1 MFLVMAYIEGL
12 TVKDKIAERPLN
24 LDEVLDIAAQ
34 TAQGLQAAHE
44 SGVVHRDIKSAN
56 VMVTPQ
62 GQAKIMDFGLAQ
74 LADRSKLTNTTT
86 ILGTPAYMSP
96 EQALGE
102 KTDRRTDIW
111 SLGVVLYEMVT
122 GRLPFEGERQ
132 EAVLHGIT
140 NEEPEP
146 VTALRAGLPMEL
158 EWIIGKALAKG
169 REERYQ
175 HAEDLLVDL
184 RSLRKKL
191 FAGKTSIV
199 SGGPRL
205 TQLGRPLAGERH
217 SSSRILLAAMALL
230 VLVSAVVAVL
240 WLGSSVPGPEP
251 THRTFALSI
260 ESPAFWPSISPD
272 GRYVAY
278 LTKSSSAAGP
288 TLWVQDL
295 SQDEPRA
302 VAGPEQEVWNI
313 KPFSSPDSRFALF
326 RAGPQ
331 LRRISVLGGAAVMV
345 CEQLPDN
352 TVGPWG
358 GHL

>member
-122 GRLPFEGERQ
+122 GRLPVEGERDHQ
-132 EAVLHGIT
+132 RGARARDG
-140 NEEPEP
+140 
-146 VTALRAGLPMEL
+146 VTCRAPDGTGMD
-158 EWIIGKALAKG
+158 
-169 REERYQ
+169 
-175 HAEDLLVDL
+175 H
-184 RSLRKKL
+184 RK
-191 FAGKTSIV
+191 S
-199 SGGPRL
+199 SGEGPR
-205 TQLGRPLAGERH
+205 
-217 SSSRILLAAMALL
+217 
-230 VLVSAVVAVL
+230 
-240 WLGSSVPGPEP
+240 
-251 THRTFALSI
+251 RTLST
-260 ESPAFWPSISPD
+260 
-272 GRYVAY
+272 R
-278 LTKSSSAAGP
+278 
-288 TLWVQDL
+288 
-295 SQDEPRA
+295 
-302 VAGPEQEVWNI
+302 
-313 KPFSSPDSRFALF
+313 
-326 RAGPQ
+326 
-331 LRRISVLGGAAVMV
+331 
-345 CEQLPDN
+345 
-352 TVGPWG
+352 
-358 GHL
+358 